1 MNTIVVIG
9 ITVLAGVAVIV
20 QGQIMGLITQTLGPL
35 ENLCI
40 TYAGGA
46 LVVGLA
52 ALVARGGQLKDW
64 ASLPWYAFT
73 PGLLGVII
81 VSTIGYMVPR
91 LGLVTGFT
99 LFVASQFMVGVLF
112 DHYGWLGAEVRP
124 LDLPRALGLGLVM
137 AGISLL
143 VRPPA

>member
-40 TYAGGA
+40 TYSGGA

-73 PGLLGVII
+73 PGLLGVVI
-81 VSTIGYMVPR
+81 VSTIGYMVHR
-91 LGLVTGFT
+91 LGLVTGLT

-143 VRPPA
+143 VRPPS

>member
-1 MNTIVVIG
+1 MSTIVVMGLTI
-9 ITVLAGVAVIV
+9 VAGVAVIV

-46 LVVGLA
+46 LVVSLA
-52 ALVARGGQLKDW
+52 ALIARGGQLKNWD
-64 ASLPWYAFT
+64 SLPWYAFT
-73 PGLLGVII
+73 PGLLGIII
-81 VSTIGYMVPR
+81 VSTVGYMVPR

-124 LDLPRALGLGLVM
+124 LDIPRALGLGLVM

>member
-73 PGLLGVII
+73 PGLLGVVI

>member
-1 MNTIVVIG
+1 MENLGVIILTVV
-9 ITVLAGVAVIV
+9 AGVAVIV

-40 TYAGGA
+40 TYAGGS
-46 LVVGLA
+46 LVVGIA
-52 ALVARGGQLKDW
+52 AAIARGGNYKAWL
-64 ASLPWYAFT
+64 SLPWYAFT

-99 LFVASQFMVGVLF
+99 LFVASQFAVGVIF
-112 DHYGWLGAEVRP
+112 DHYGLLGAAVREI
-124 LDLPRALGLGLVM
+124 DLPRLIGLGLVM
-137 AGISLL
+137 AGLTLL
-143 VRPPA
+143 MR

>member
-73 PGLLGVII
+73 PGLLGVVI

-143 VRPPA
+143 VRPPD

>member
-73 PGLLGVII
+73 PGLLGVVI

-143 VRPPA
+143 VRPPS

>member
-9 ITVLAGVAVIV
+9 LTVLAGVAVIV

-124 LDLPRALGLGLVM
+124 LDLSRALGLGLVM
-137 AGISLL
+137 VGIILL
-143 VRPPA
+143 VRPSS

>member
-9 ITVLAGVAVIV
+9 LTVLAGVAVIV

-73 PGLLGVII
+73 PGLLGVVI